1 MEANNDMDGGAAAG
15 RTLLDSSEL
24 PTAIVCCNDLAALGA
39 MRALLEAG
47 VRVPRDVS
55 ILGVDDIAFARYAT
69 PALTT
74 VRVPRDR
81 LGRLAFEGLERMVR
95 SKLRQ
100 GSQHSL
106 ETRLVVRQSTG
117 PVRSKAES
125 PGSESEAAAGA
136 GPIKN

>member
-1 MEANNDMDGGAAAG
+1 MDGGAAAA
-15 RTLLDSSEL
+15 RTLLDASEL

-55 ILGVDDIAFARYAT
+55 VLGVDDISFARYAT

-95 SKLRQ
+95 SKRRS
-100 GSQHSL
+100 GSQYSL
-106 ETRLVVRQSTG
+106 ETSLIVRQSTG
-117 PVRSKAES
+117 AIRSKVDS
-125 PGSESEAAAGA
+125 PKPGARRKRAAA
-136 GPIKN
+136 P

>member
-1 MEANNDMDGGAAAG
+1 M
-15 RTLLDSSEL
+15 

-47 VRVPRDVS
+47 VSVPKDVS
-55 ILGVDDIAFARYAT
+55 ILGVDDIPFARYAT

-95 SKLRQ
+95 SKRRS
-100 GSQHSL
+100 GSQYSL
-106 ETRLVVRQSTG
+106 ETTLVVRQSTG
-117 PVRSKAES
+117 AVRSKVDS
-125 PGSESEAAAGA
+125 PKTKARRRAAVT
-136 GPIKN
+136 